1 VTVLQFPSYFPSH
14 FDRRR
19 PENRL
24 KRVTVEAE
32 QLEERQI
39 DYWLSL
45 ADSAFDDSW
54 EPPKPASDHGENEQA
69 A

>member
-1 VTVLQFPSYFPSH
+1 M
-14 FDRRR
+14 
-19 PENRL
+19 
-24 KRVTVEAE
+24 EAE

-54 EPPKPASDHGENEQA
+54 ERPKTAGAEGENEQA

>member
-1 VTVLQFPSYFPSH
+1 M
-14 FDRRR
+14 DRRR

-24 KRVTVEAE
+24 KRVTLEAE

-45 ADSAFDDSW
+45 ADAAFEDSW
-54 EPPKPASDHGENEQA
+54 EKQQDRKVG
-69 A
+69 

>member
-1 VTVLQFPSYFPSH
+1 MKVLQFPSSQ

-24 KRVTVEAE
+24 QRVTMEAE
-32 QLEERQI
+32 QLEDRQI

-45 ADSAFDDSW
+45 ADSALDDSW
-54 EPPKPASDHGENEQA
+54 EPPKEVRSLNPDQDEQA

>member
-1 VTVLQFPSYFPSH
+1 M
-14 FDRRR
+14 
-19 PENRL
+19 
-24 KRVTVEAE
+24 EAE

-45 ADSAFDDSW
+45 ADAAFNRSKERPNRFSRED
-54 EPPKPASDHGENEQA
+54 EEA

>member
-1 VTVLQFPSYFPSH
+1 L
-14 FDRRR
+14 DRRR

-24 KRVTVEAE
+24 KRVTMEAE

-39 DYWLSL
+39 DYWLAL
-45 ADSAFDDSW
+45 ADSAFDRSW
-54 EPPKPASDHGENEQA
+54 DRSKKIREDEKA

>member
-1 VTVLQFPSYFPSH
+1 VKILQFPTHFPSH

-24 KRVTVEAE
+24 KRVTMEAE
-32 QLEERQI
+32 QLEDRQV

-45 ADSAFDDSW
+45 ADSALDTSW
-54 EPPKPASDHGENEQA
+54 ESRKRKEDKKTA
-69 A
+69 

>member
-1 VTVLQFPSYFPSH
+1 
-14 FDRRR
+14 
-19 PENRL
+19 L
-24 KRVTVEAE
+24 KRATWEAE

-45 ADSAFDDSW
+45 ADSALDDSP
-54 EPPKPASDHGENEQA
+54 ETQRERERQKKA